1 MRIFQAASAGEDDKV
16 ALAKNP
22 LGYKDSNG
30 RTPLHFAAHH
40 GHASTCK
47 LLVQMSSSE
56 KGAAD
61 ARDADGATAAVL
73 AAAKGHTEVLRVL
86 ARAGAKIDIAKANGV
101 GAMHLAASGGY
112 ASTVSWLVDHLPFAS
127 VDAICSL
134 GTPLHFSAGAG
145 HADVC
150 AILIKANCSLSA
162 SSDDGATPLLAAAA
176 GNHGD
181 IFRMMLDAEMKRG
194 ADADLAGLL
203 LKRSNDGTTV
213 LEAAAA
219 GGCLA
224 IIQAVIDVVPAPVVA
239 QCVNS
244 ENADG
249 VSPVEVAGM
258 HGQVRAV
265 DLLLPLTESPRLLG
279 EDGERISSTALL
291 EKCMNLAR
299 TKQAARSAEKDQSIG
314 VMSAFKEE
322 GNEAFKD
329 RDYSR
334 AKSLYNDG
342 VAEYDRAVSAS
353 TFLSADAHTE
363 DAAELQVRE
372 LVSQLCSN
380 ASACCL
386 MGERPERLNTRMLL
400 RSQRGLASCGH
411 LGRKPTTVL
420 VSATASW
427 KCTRT
432 LLNHFGNRAAWSV
445 SRRQILVAR
454 RRNESFRQS
463 ISYFRSMQLWER
475 SRQRSAAAL
484 PSVTTVLTTT
494 MTMTFLLLWRFLL
507 TRQARHIRRSQSTST
522 GAMPLQTSLADSSRK
537 TDSIRRYCSES
548 LTTCTPSSHRHRNK
562 FIKIILSEIFIYHN
576 NIISFSK
583 NVQPFRLHSDTLI

>member
-1 MRIFQAASAGEDDKV
+1 MPEMRTV
-16 ALAKNP
+16 P
-22 LGYKDSNG
+22 L
-30 RTPLHFAAHH
+30 
-40 GHASTCK
+40 
-47 LLVQMSSSE
+47 V
-56 KGAAD
+56 
-61 ARDADGATAAVL
+61 AVL

-194 ADADLAGLL
+194 ADADLASLL

-342 VAEYDRAVSAS
+342 VAEYDRAVSVS

-386 MGERPERLNTRMLL
+386 MGGTPGTAEYKDALALAKRACELRPSWSKAHYRVGQCYGKLEMHADAAQSFWKSRSLEREQAADPSSKET
-400 RSQRGLASCGH
+400 QRKLQAIDKLFQKH
-411 LGRKPTTVL
+411 
-420 VSATASW
+420 
-427 KCTRT
+427 
-432 LLNHFGNRAAWSV
+432 
-445 SRRQILVAR
+445 
-454 RRNESFRQS
+454 
-463 ISYFRSMQLWER
+463 
-475 SRQRSAAAL
+475 AAL
-484 PSVTTVLTTT
+484 GKEQAAKRSGIAVRNDSDDDDDDYDFSSPVEVPTDA
-494 MTMTFLLLWRFLL
+494 
-507 TRQARHIRRSQSTST
+507 RQACHIRRSQSTST

-562 FIKIILSEIFIYHN
+562 FIKIILSEIFI
-576 NIISFSK
+576 II
-583 NVQPFRLHSDTLI
+583 I